1 VSKDLGIVRQEID
14 ILFRTI
20 CDGLRIE
27 ANQRRLA
34 YIAGEGQLS
43 FSLRE
48 DRESQTVSCLAQ
60 YIRTTGFLTL
70 VEPYF
75 HDENPMIRPDLGI
88 WLPVSR
94 EFLYLEL
101 KRIGQGWGKQRPLH
115 DIIKLDKLSTDPK
128 NKLNGLVVVGFGL
141 RDGLLNSMQDIS
153 KEIVNSYP
161 YLAVG
166 VERFD
171 LGYLDS
177 KASANSGQREMYW
190 WGGILYL
197 PAPKNGLSNLYW
209 SG

>member
-1 VSKDLGIVRQEID
+1 MVGMDLEIVRQEID
-14 ILFRTI
+14 ILFRAM

-60 YIRTTGFLTL
+60 YFRTAGFLTL

-94 EFLYLEL
+94 ELLYLEL
-101 KRIGQGWGKQRPLH
+101 KRIGQSWNKQRPLD
-115 DIIKLDKLSTDPK
+115 DIMKLDKLSTHPK
-128 NKLNGLVVVGFGL
+128 NRLNGLVVVGFGL

-153 KEIVNSYP
+153 EEIVNSHP
-161 YLAVG
+161 YRAVG
-166 VERFD
+166 IERFD
-171 LGYLDS
+171 LGYLDG
-177 KASANSGQREMYW
+177 KATYAVV
-190 WGGILYL
+190 
-197 PAPKNGLSNLYW
+197 GLW
-209 SG
+209 VRKQAT